1 MYKWLIR
8 NVANGN
14 TFIVKTNLK
23 HDKFSMECAIAIK
36 YGIESVATKIK
47 QELFNLDSFFL
58 GYNNRA

>member
-14 TFIVKTNLK
+14 TFMVKTNLK

-36 YGIESVATKIK
+36 YGIESIATKIK
-47 QELFNLDSFFL
+47 
-58 GYNNRA
+58 